1 MIKIHYICTNT
12 IQKALEKEGQEEDE
26 KGEEED
32 MKTSNDEDVFIK
44 GYYKVKNAYNAIEG
58 YISQPF
64 IEEVLRN

>member
-1 MIKIHYICTNT
+1 
-12 IQKALEKEGQEEDE
+12 
-26 KGEEED
+26 